1 SEVAIVFSLIPGKP
15 AASSPFVDIL
25 PIFQSSSLDCQFAGN
40 ISILCLFS
48 NVTTCAN
55 RLHARASPTN
65 QHLHCQAQTPTNAK
79 MSMDDTTLETLS
91 YLEARLLRIEYVLYG
106 HTAPSAK
113 APAITSLHQLEH
125 RFATLL
131 QRVSTY
137 KDLLRIYQAH
147 PDLFDPPRSTSAQA
161 PSADSL
167 LPPDALE
174 QIVLAAAPSYPA
186 TASALTSIADTPVP
200 EPALSASLAALLPR
214 MKGIEATQAAQRAE
228 MAELRAR
235 SEACVRQWYENSI
248 VGYSDFVANA
258 EGRIERV
265 ERGVRRVE
273 KAREEV

>member
-1 SEVAIVFSLIPGKP
+1 MSL
-15 AASSPFVDIL
+15 
-25 PIFQSSSLDCQFAGN
+25 
-40 ISILCLFS
+40 
-48 NVTTCAN
+48 
-55 RLHARASPTN
+55 
-65 QHLHCQAQTPTNAK
+65 
-79 MSMDDTTLETLS
+79 DDTTLETLS

-106 HTAPSAK
+106 HTTPQAK

-137 KDLLRIYQAH
+137 KDLLKIYHAH
-147 PDLFDPPRSTSAQA
+147 PDLFDPPRSSSAQA
-161 PSADSL
+161 PSESL

-200 EPALSASLAALLPR
+200 EPALSVSLAALLPR

-235 SEACVRQWYENSI
+235 SEACVRQWYEQSV
-248 VGYSDFVANA
+248 VGYADFVANA

-273 KAREEV
+273 RAREEV

>member
-1 SEVAIVFSLIPGKP
+1 MSL
-15 AASSPFVDIL
+15 
-25 PIFQSSSLDCQFAGN
+25 
-40 ISILCLFS
+40 
-48 NVTTCAN
+48 
-55 RLHARASPTN
+55 
-65 QHLHCQAQTPTNAK
+65 
-79 MSMDDTTLETLS
+79 DDTTLETLS

-106 HTAPSAK
+106 HTAPQAK
-113 APAITSLHQLEH
+113 TPAITSLHQLEH

-137 KDLLRIYQAH
+137 KDLLKIYHAQ
-147 PDLFDPPRSTSAQA
+147 PDLFDPPRSTSAQP
-161 PSADSL
+161 PSESL
-167 LPPDALE
+167 LPPDSLE

-235 SEACVRQWYENSI
+235 SEAAIRQWYEHSV
-248 VGYSDFVANA
+248 VGYADFVANA

>member
-1 SEVAIVFSLIPGKP
+1 
-15 AASSPFVDIL
+15 
-25 PIFQSSSLDCQFAGN
+25 
-40 ISILCLFS
+40 
-48 NVTTCAN
+48 
-55 RLHARASPTN
+55 
-65 QHLHCQAQTPTNAK
+65 

-137 KDLLRIYQAH
+137 KDLLRIFCCQTKRTRTSSTRPAQH
-147 PDLFDPPRSTSAQA
+147 PRRPPSV
-161 PSADSL
+161 DSL

>member
-1 SEVAIVFSLIPGKP
+1 MSL
-15 AASSPFVDIL
+15 
-25 PIFQSSSLDCQFAGN
+25 
-40 ISILCLFS
+40 
-48 NVTTCAN
+48 
-55 RLHARASPTN
+55 
-65 QHLHCQAQTPTNAK
+65 
-79 MSMDDTTLETLS
+79 DDTTLETLS

-106 HTAPSAK
+106 HTTAPQAK

-137 KDLLRIYQAH
+137 KDLLKIYHAY
-147 PDLFDPPRSTSAQA
+147 PDLFDPPRSTSGQP
-161 PSADSL
+161 PSESL

-235 SEACVRQWYENSI
+235 SEAAIRQWYEQSV